1 MSMICMQVVLRAHPK
16 TCFRRLFQVFS
27 DVLGV
32 NLQHVKFLYGT
43 VRLDADDQLGS
54 LCKGYAEVLVMDV
67 PEAMHDMSMGF
78 VNI

>member
-1 MSMICMQVVLRAHPK
+1 MQ
-16 TCFRRLFQVFS
+16 
-27 DVLGV
+27 D
-32 NLQHVKFLYGT
+32 
-43 VRLDADDQLGS
+43 S

>member
-54 LCKGYAEVLVMDV
+54 LGKGYAEVLVMDV